1 MSERV
6 VKISLVLAA
15 QGYMQG
21 ADAAAKK
28 TRELGSET
36 EKLQQKKEAFNV
48 LGAAALGFGAAVA
61 AGVALAVSKFAEF
74 DAQMSAVQAATHET
88 EANMDLLRDAA
99 IDAGARTVYS
109 ATEAAQAIEELSK
122 AGISTADVLSG
133 ALDGALDLAAAG
145 NIAVADAAEIA
156 ASAMTQFGLSGREVG
171 HVADLLAAGAGKAQG
186 GVEEMSQ
193 ALNQSGLVAA
203 QMGLSLDDTVGT
215 LTQFASAGLL
225 GSDAGTSFRNMLLR
239 LANPTGEAAEQ
250 MEDLKLNFYDAQGE
264 FIGMEGVAS
273 QLQTRLKGLTQEER
287 NAALANLFGQDAIR
301 AASILYEG
309 GADAVRKWSDAVD
322 DSGYASETAATRL
335 DNLKGDWEAFTGALD
350 SALITMGEGANGPLR
365 EFVQTLTDMTNSFNS
380 APDWAQQTALGVGGL
395 VSAVALGTGA
405 FMLAVP
411 KVQEYREALAT
422 MGTGAQ
428 KAGQFIGTAAKIAG
442 AAVGFVAL
450 TIAVSKT
457 AEAFGAASR
466 GARGYQETL
475 KLVLGQD
482 YDAPFKGLSS
492 DVNDLDSALELLL
505 GGSLNSN
512 MERFGSSLNSIVA
525 GGSLADQVSETRE
538 QFSLLGQSLA
548 EMVNQGDADRAADA
562 FDEIAKAA
570 KDQGYT
576 VNDVKALM
584 PAYQEALDGITNS
597 SALTGD
603 AVDSAASDIAGMGD
617 SAEQSQE
624 QLDSFRE
631 ALENIGRTALDM
643 GEAQDAAQSAINRMV
658 EAAKAEEVSIT
669 GTNDASI
676 AFRDSLREVE
686 ESHRDSAESMID
698 NGLSADEATAAYY
711 RGREAIYLQLE
722 ALGMSR
728 DEAILW
734 ADTNMGSAAL
744 TEQAL
749 RDVAW
754 QVQNMPV
761 AAPIN
766 LSVTGTSEV
775 YNELMR
781 VQDALRSVTGDKSL
795 HVSTGQGGQGG
806 LVAGNA
812 AGNFYDYQ
820 SFAAGGFASGV
831 YSGTSGSIH
840 KFAEPWLPWETYIS
854 GDPGQ
859 SKRSVKIWE
868 ETGQRLGVLQQP
880 SISAVAGPAPSAS
893 TGETPRFDVVVQ
905 PKGGIDLLQ
914 YVDIR
919 IEQKNDALGSGLRGQ

>member
-1 MSERV
+1 MRV
-6 VKISLVLAA
+6 VKISLIMEA

-21 ADAAAKK
+21 ADAASKK

-36 EKLQQKKEAFNV
+36 EKLAQKKEAFSV
-48 LGAAALGFGAAVA
+48 LGAAALGFGVAVA
-61 AGVALAVSKFAEF
+61 AGVAMAVSKFAEF

-88 EANMDLLRDAA
+88 ESNMDLLRDAA

-109 ATEAAQAIEELSK
+109 ATEAAAAIEELSK
-122 AGISTADVLSG
+122 AGISTANVLDG

-171 HVADLLAAGAGKAQG
+171 HIADLLAAGAGKAQG

-239 LANPTGEAAEQ
+239 LANPTGEASAQ
-250 MEDLKLNFYDAQGE
+250 MKDLELNFYDAQGE

-309 GADAVRKWSDAVD
+309 GADSVRKWADEVNDA
-322 DSGYASETAATRL
+322 GYASETAATRL
-335 DNLKGDWEAFTGALD
+335 DNLKGDWEAFNGALD
-350 SALITMGEGANGPLR
+350 SALITMGEGADGPLR
-365 EFVQTLTDMTNSFNS
+365 MFVQTLTDMTNSFNN
-380 APDWAQQTALGVGGL
+380 APDWAQQTALGVGAL
-395 VSAVALGTGA
+395 VGAVALGTGA
-405 FMLAVP
+405 FMLGVP
-411 KVQEYREALAT
+411 KVQQYRDALAE

-428 KAGQFIGTAAKIAG
+428 RAGQFIGTTAKIAG

-457 AEAFGAASR
+457 AEAFSDATLGAK
-466 GARGYQETL
+466 GYQETL

-482 YDAPFKGLSS
+482 YDAPFAGLSS
-492 DVNDLDSALELLL
+492 DVTDLDSALELLL

-512 MERFGSSLNSIVA
+512 MERFGSSLNGIVA
-525 GGSLADQVSETRE
+525 GGSLADQVTDTRE
-538 QFSLLGQSLA
+538 QFVLLGDSLA
-548 EMVNQGDADRAADA
+548 EMVNQGDAERAADA
-562 FDEIAKAA
+562 FKEIAKAA
-570 KDQGYT
+570 EDQGFS
-576 VNDVKALM
+576 VDEVSALM
-584 PAYQEALDGITNS
+584 PAYQEALDGVANS
-597 SALTGD
+597 STLTGD
-603 AVDSAASDIAGMGD
+603 ASAGAAGDIAGMGD
-617 SAEQSQE
+617 SAEESAD
-624 QLDSFRE
+624 QLDSLRE
-631 ALENIGRTALDM
+631 ALENVGRTALDM
-643 GEAQDAAQSAINRMV
+643 GDAQDAAQSAINRLV
-658 EAAKAEEVSIT
+658 EAAAAEEVSIT
-669 GTNDASI
+669 GTNNASI
-676 AFRDSLREVE
+676 ALRESLRDVE
-686 ESHRDSAESMID
+686 ETHRESAEAMID

-711 RGREAIYLQLE
+711 RGRDALLDQIQGFFASREEA
-722 ALGMSR
+722 A
-728 DEAILW
+728 AW
-734 ADTNMGSAAL
+734 ADANLGSAAL

-754 QVQNMPV
+754 QVQNMP
-761 AAPIN
+761 APAPIN
-766 LSVTGTSEV
+766 LTVTGTSAI
-775 YNELMR
+775 YDELMR
-781 VQDALRSVTGDKSL
+781 VQGALREVTGDRSIRL
-795 HVSTGQGGQGG
+795 STGPGGQGG

-812 AGNFYDYQ
+812 VGNMYDYQ
-820 SFAAGGFASGV
+820 SFASGGFASGIF
-831 YSGTSGSIH
+831 SGTSGSIH

-859 SKRSVKIWE
+859 EKRNVKIWE

-880 SISAVAGPAPSAS
+880 TVSSMTSAPSHR
-893 TGETPRFDVVVQ
+893 TDGRP
-905 PKGGIDLLQ
+905 
-914 YVDIR
+914 
-919 IEQKNDALGSGLRGQ
+919 IEQNIYVYAQSGMSPEDVGRIAAEKAGAAAAAAGG